1 MGWESVQAA
10 RGNPVCGGWGVAAC
24 ISGFTRLSMR
34 SLPSGVQAENIPRH
48 IAVIMDGNG
57 RWARKF
63 GWQRTRG
70 HRAGADAVSRCVEAC
85 DDLGV
90 EYLTLYAFSTE
101 NWRRPKTEVAALMT
115 LLDRFLEDRTP
126 EMMER
131 NVRLQAIGRLTDLP
145 EAVQKRLH
153 ESIEK
158 TSRNSG
164 VTMVL
169 ALSYGS
175 REEIVDGI
183 RGLLRNIEEGHLD
196 KAMITPDVFSK
207 HLYTRYYPDPDLLIR
222 TSGEM
227 RLSNFLLW
235 QCSYAEIV
243 ILEKL
248 WPDFQKTDL
257 YVAVKEYQKRNRRF
271 GGL

>member
-1 MGWESVQAA
+1 MK
-10 RGNPVCGGWGVAAC
+10 
-24 ISGFTRLSMR
+24 
-34 SLPSGVQAENIPRH
+34 SLPTNIQPDKIPRH

-57 RWARKF
+57 RWAKKF

-85 DDLGV
+85 DDLSV
-90 EYLTLYAFSTE
+90 EFLTLYAFSTE
-101 NWRRPKTEVAALMT
+101 NWRRPKTEISALMT
-115 LLDRFLEDRTP
+115 LLDKFLKDRTP
-126 EMMER
+126 EMMDK

-145 EAVQKRLH
+145 HNVQQRLH
-153 ESIEK
+153 ESIE
-158 TSRNSG
+158 TTRNNTG
-164 VTMVL
+164 VTMIL
-169 ALSYGS
+169 ALSYGA

-183 RGLLRNIEEGHLD
+183 RSLLRNVKEGHLD
-196 KAMITPDVFSK
+196 EAMITPDVLSK

-243 ILEKL
+243 IMEKL
-248 WPDFQKTDL
+248 WPDFQKADL
-257 YVAVKEYQKRNRRF
+257 YAAVREYQKRNRRF